1 MIVIILNPLKLSINA
16 MNLPYNYI
24 TLTLLFIANTT
35 LHTLLGFP
43 IPALLGA
50 TTLLLLRSDK
60 TANLK
65 IYAISLVCLESFL
78 WFGHLM
84 APLLYLSP
92 LYYGAPRLKQLLMPA
107 TTQLL
112 PYALFTMAFTAQYL
126 VVEPVTT
133 AVFPAFYCTF
143 WPFCATII
151 VMKIG
156 LKYVSQRQ
164 FR

>member
-1 MIVIILNPLKLSINA
+1 MIVIILNPLKLSMEA

-24 TLTLLFIANTT
+24 TLTLLFIANIT

-43 IPALLGA
+43 IPALLCA

-60 TANLK
+60 TARLK
-65 IYAISLVCLESFL
+65 LYAISLVCLESFL

-84 APLLYLSP
+84 APLLYLAP

-107 TTQLL
+107 ANELL
-112 PYALFTMAFTAQYL
+112 PYALFTLAFTAQYL
-126 VVEPVTT
+126 TIEPLATG
-133 AVFPAFYCTF
+133 VFPAFYCTF
-143 WPFCATII
+143 WPFCAIVI
-151 VMKIG
+151 VMKIN